1 MTDFRNAS
9 SENLTSGGL
18 TSGGLASEG
27 LASSGN
33 RSTTSISK
41 DSLACDTESVSK
53 HPLVIGHIQV
63 RPDRMEVTIRVRS
76 EQFAYTNNRII
87 EEVLS
92 HFPSLGMHACRNH
105 KGRLFA
111 DVMCHT
117 SVPHLLEH
125 MVVDGQTRRAQKED
139 RIFTGT
145 TQWSR
150 EDPLV
155 ALVVFSYEDDLVALE
170 VLNHCV
176 TLLNT
181 ILLASIEA
189 DTTIN
194 RRNNNDSAH
203 L

>member
-9 SENLTSGGL
+9 SENLV
-18 TSGGLASEG
+18 SGGLASEG

-189 DTTIN
+189 DVTIN
-194 RRNNNDSAH
+194 RRNNNDSTH

>member
-1 MTDFRNAS
+1 MTNSCRAS
-9 SENLTSGGL
+9 SENL
-18 TSGGLASEG
+18 ASRG

-41 DSLACDTESVSK
+41 DSPVCDTESVSE
-53 HPLVIGHIQV
+53 HPLVIEHIQV

-92 HFPSLGMHACRNH
+92 HFPSLGMHTCRNH

-111 DVMCHT
+111 DVMNHT

-170 VLNHCV
+170 VLNQCV
-176 TLLNT
+176 ALLNA
-181 ILLASIEA
+181 ILLASIKA
-189 DTTIN
+189 GTTIN
-194 RRNNNDSAH
+194 RRNNDNSVH

>member
-9 SENLTSGGL
+9 
-18 TSGGLASEG
+18 SGGLASEG

-189 DTTIN
+189 DVTIN

>member
-1 MTDFRNAS
+1 MTNSYRAS
-9 SENLTSGGL
+9 SENLA
-18 TSGGLASEG
+18 SGGLA
-27 LASSGN
+27 LSGN

-41 DSLACDTESVSK
+41 HSLACDTESASK
-53 HPLVIGHIQV
+53 HPLVIEHIQV

-76 EQFAYTNNRII
+76 EQFAYTNNQII

-111 DVMCHT
+111 DVMNHT
-117 SVPHLLEH
+117 SIPHLLEH

-155 ALVVFSYEDDLVALE
+155 ALVAFSYEDDLVALE
-170 VLNHCV
+170 VLNQCV
-176 TLLNT
+176 ALLNA

-189 DTTIN
+189 GITIN
-194 RRNNNDSAH
+194 R
-203 L
+203 